1 MQKSMENNSAAEH
14 YFCFTKTTPAPA
26 ARLFCFHCAGGSP
39 YAYAPWT
46 KYISDQ
52 MEVYPFQMAGRCGRI
67 QEPYSRS
74 LETAAQEAAAV
85 IQSYA
90 DQKILFTG
98 HSMGGVVAYHTAY
111 LLQTQYGISVDQLF
125 LTASAPDMSH
135 TLRTLYADSIH
146 AEDAAFCDML
156 LQFGAIDRKVL
167 KVSNF
172 QEQFLP
178 MIRSDFL
185 LLEQYQADCKQKIDS
200 AITVYYGDQDRLVQ
214 EDSCQKWTA
223 FTTGAVHINR
233 CSGNHFFIK
242 QHMQEICEAINTCI

>member
-1 MQKSMENNSAAEH
+1 
-14 YFCFTKTTPAPA
+14 
-26 ARLFCFHCAGGSP
+26 
-39 YAYAPWT
+39 
-46 KYISDQ
+46 
-52 MEVYPFQMAGRCGRI
+52 MAGRCGRI

-111 LLQTQYGISVDQLF
+111 LLQTQYGISVDRLF

-178 MIRSDFL
+178 MIRSDFCCWNSIRQTASKKL
-185 LLEQYQADCKQKIDS
+185 ILPLPFTM
-200 AITVYYGDQDRLVQ
+200 AIRIVWCRKLPAKNGLPSQPERFISTAVAETTFLSNSTCRKFAKPSIPAFEKGEYYGTVR
-214 EDSCQKWTA
+214 K
-223 FTTGAVHINR
+223 
-233 CSGNHFFIK
+233 NHFHHQK
-242 QHMQEICEAINTCI
+242 SRRSHH

>member
-26 ARLFCFHCAGGSP
+26 ARLLCFHCAGGSP

-111 LLQTQYGISVDQLF
+111 LLQTQYGISVDRLF

-178 MIRSDFL
+178 ERFISTAVAETTFL
-185 LLEQYQADCKQKIDS
+185 SNSTCRKFAKPSIPAFEKGE
-200 AITVYYGDQDRLVQ
+200 YYGTVR
-214 EDSCQKWTA
+214 K
-223 FTTGAVHINR
+223 
-233 CSGNHFFIK
+233 NHFHHQK
-242 QHMQEICEAINTCI
+242 SRRSHH

>member
-1 MQKSMENNSAAEH
+1 
-14 YFCFTKTTPAPA
+14 
-26 ARLFCFHCAGGSP
+26 
-39 YAYAPWT
+39 
-46 KYISDQ
+46 
-52 MEVYPFQMAGRCGRI
+52 
-67 QEPYSRS
+67 
-74 LETAAQEAAAV
+74 
-85 IQSYA
+85 
-90 DQKILFTG
+90 
-98 HSMGGVVAYHTAY
+98 
-111 LLQTQYGISVDQLF
+111 
-125 LTASAPDMSH
+125 MSH

-214 EDSCQKWTA
+214 EASCQKWTA